1 MNNQSAVAA
10 VIPAAGIGSR
20 MNLAMPKQYLT
31 VAGQTILQHSV
42 AALAQDPRIQLI
54 IIAIAADDLVAK
66 QLEFGIT
73 TPVQWVAG
81 GATRAASVAAGV
93 DVAQQQGFKF
103 VAVHDAA
110 RPCLQADELAA
121 VLTAG
126 MQHKDGALL
135 ALPVA
140 DSLKRATSSNAS
152 AAQPPEVVASVPR
165 EQLWRAQTPQVFA
178 TAHLWRALQQVGIN
192 NPAITDEASA
202 IELIGGRPQL
212 VTGRA
217 TNIKVTQPGDE
228 ALAAMY
234 LSQNVS
240 KTE

>member
-1 MNNQSAVAA
+1 MNNHSAVAA

-20 MNLAMPKQYLT
+20 MNLTMPKQYLT

-54 IIAIAADDLVAK
+54 IIAIAANDTVAK
-66 QLEFGIT
+66 QLQFVTT
-73 TPVQWVAG
+73 TPLLWVEG

-93 DVAQQQGFKF
+93 EAAQQRGFEF

-110 RPCLQADELAA
+110 RPCLQIDELAA

-126 MQHKDGALL
+126 MQHVDGALL

-140 DSLKRATSSNAS
+140 DTLKRAAPCNSD
-152 AAQPPEVVASVPR
+152 AQQLPEVAASVPR
-165 EQLWRAQTPQVFA
+165 EQLWRALTPQVFA
-178 TAHLWRALQQVGIN
+178 TARLWHALRQVGLD

-202 IELIGGRPQL
+202 IEFIGGRPQL
-212 VTGRA
+212 VIGRA

-234 LSQNVS
+234 LSQS
-240 KTE
+240 LSDSH